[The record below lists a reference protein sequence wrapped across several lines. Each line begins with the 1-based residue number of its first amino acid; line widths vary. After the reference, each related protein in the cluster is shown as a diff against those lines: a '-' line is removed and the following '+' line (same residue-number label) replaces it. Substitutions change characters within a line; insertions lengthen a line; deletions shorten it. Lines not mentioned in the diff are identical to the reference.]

1 MNFDITT
8 MKIETISELKEF
20 ISENGE
26 KLTTAFNKVK
36 NGKTMF
42 DFQTLTFV
50 HYVFLKNTKPQ
61 SNVDDAIDF
70 TLSYY
75 GFNK

>member
-8 MKIETISELKEF
+8 MKIETINELKEF
-20 ISENGE
+20 VNQNDE

-36 NGKTMF
+36 NDKTMF
-42 DFQTLTFV
+42 DFQTLSFV
-50 HYVFLKNTKPQ
+50 HYVFLKNSKPQ

-75 GFNK
+75 GTK

>member
-1 MNFDITT
+1 METT
-8 MKIETISELKEF
+8 IKIQTIGELKEF
-20 ISENGE
+20 INENGK

-36 NGKTMF
+36 NDKTMF
-42 DFQTLTFV
+42 DFQTLVFV
-50 HYVFLKNTKPQ
+50 HYLFLQNSKPQ

-75 GFNK
+75 GTK